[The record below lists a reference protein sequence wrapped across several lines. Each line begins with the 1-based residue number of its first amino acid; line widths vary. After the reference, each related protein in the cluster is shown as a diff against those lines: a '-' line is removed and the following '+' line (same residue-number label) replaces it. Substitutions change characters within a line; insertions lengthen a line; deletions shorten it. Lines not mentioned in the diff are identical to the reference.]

1 MARLNEAPVPVD
13 SHLEILRRKFLRQN
27 RDIAK
32 INSDQSQK
40 IRRLENDCARLL
52 SENLDLRGQILRL
65 EKQVEDNSAQRI
77 ADHALQVKEKL
88 EHQLSEFTALL
99 GSLGVEP
106 PAKRR
111 ASEERMLSNTCQS
124 MARSPPQRRR
134 RNTSIDSE
142 ALAGMEGRL
151 PPIYENKTYPRAT
164 MNGDE
169 ILALCAA
176 ADDTNDS
183 SDLGPPPISQYVG
196 EEPVKHSPP
205 TPIETFVPENP
216 RRPLSISSPPKLDY
230 DRHPSRSPEPEME
243 AEGMV
248 IPESPSKGASPAK
261 EPSPEPAPQPV
272 RAGAKRKY
280 GDENG
285 TIQSTTPLTGKENTA
300 LTEKAF
306 PTRPTSKRKSLAELA
321 NVKPEKKNTKP
332 SLSAKRTPLAAKS
345 TNENVS
351 SPRKVMKPASR
362 KPAKKEQA
370 PPPIDTV
377 MGDETSTP
385 SPPVEIVIPAD
396 PVLDSVTA
404 LPSATP
410 SSPTTPHRAAPE
422 EMLHDTPPPADISS
436 TGETIRPSRRARAAV
451 SYAEPNLRDKMRR
464 PTKELF
470 DAVTGEGKYAHR
482 TSMKSDDQHLTLS
495 SATKIKLE
503 PGSSASSNS
512 KINFASDPTPPAQQQ
527 ALLSPLAQKDAF
539 SETLPDT
546 VVTDRRKR
554 PSAVGSRRE
563 SLAVPGKSDGASR
576 DLSPAVTAQP
586 EAPAHTNSNRLKNSL
601 HRTRNDNPAPPPPSE
616 AAADIYD
623 FNASSPVASS
633 THPTPDTNS
642 EPKPAPS
649 HSSIITGS
657 RARIT
662 RKSSVAAAAALREL
676 LDEEEHDSK
685 SNPSRPKSRSTLA
698 TRKRASMLVPKP
710 SSMLES
716 LEDSSV
722 AADADTSG
730 ASTEGEDAASR
741 REGRVARRRSMML

>member
-1 MARLNEAPVPVD
+1 MARLNEAPVPAD

-77 ADHALQVKEKL
+77 ADHALEVKAKL
-88 EHQLSEFTALL
+88 ETQLFEFTALL

-111 ASEERMLSNTCQS
+111 ASEDRMLSNARKS

-134 RNTSIDSE
+134 RNTSIDSVT
-142 ALAGMEGRL
+142 LAEMEGRL
-151 PPIYENKTYPRAT
+151 PPIYENKTYQRAT

-176 ADDTNDS
+176 ADDINDS
-183 SDLGPPPISQYVG
+183 SDLGPPPVSQYVG
-196 EEPVKHSPP
+196 EEPVKQSPVRP
-205 TPIETFVPENP
+205 TETY
-216 RRPLSISSPPKLDY
+216 ISSPPKLDY
-230 DRHPSRSPEPEME
+230 NRQPSRSPEPEM
-243 AEGMV
+243 G
-248 IPESPSKGASPAK
+248 AK
-261 EPSPEPAPQPV
+261 EIKPSPEPVPQPV
-272 RAGAKRKY
+272 RVGAKRKY

-285 TIQSTTPLTGKENTA
+285 TAQGTTPVADQENTA

-306 PTRPTSKRKSLAELA
+306 PSPS
-321 NVKPEKKNTKP
+321 VKPEKKSAKLP
-332 SLSAKRTPLAAKS
+332 LSAKRTPLAAKS
-345 TNENVS
+345 TNENVL
-351 SPRKVMKPASR
+351 SPRKVMKPAPR

-370 PPPIDTV
+370 SIPVDSS
-377 MGDETSTP
+377 MSDEANAP
-385 SPPVEIVIPAD
+385 APPVEI
-396 PVLDSVTA
+396 SVTA

-410 SSPTTPHRAAPE
+410 SSPTTPRQSAPE

-482 TSMKSDDQHLTLS
+482 TSMKSDDRHSALS

-503 PGSSASSNS
+503 PGSSASSSS
-512 KINFASDPTPPAQQQ
+512 KIISVCDPTPPAQQQ
-527 ALLSPLAQKDAF
+527 ALLSPLAQKDLV

-546 VVTDRRKR
+546 VVTERRKR
-554 PSAVGSRRE
+554 PSAVGSGRE
-563 SLAVPGKSDGASR
+563 SLAGLGRSDGSSR
-576 DLSPAVTAQP
+576 EPSPAVTAQP
-586 EAPAHTNSNRLKNSL
+586 EAPTQTSSNRLKNSL
-601 HRTRNDNPAPPPPSE
+601 SRTRNDNPAPPPPS
-616 AAADIYD
+616 AAAGDIYD
-623 FNASSPVASS
+623 FTASSPATSDNPTPVTSNEPRAAPPHSS
-633 THPTPDTNS
+633 TT
-642 EPKPAPS
+642 
-649 HSSIITGS
+649 TGS
-657 RARIT
+657 RART
-662 RKSSVAAAAALREL
+662 ARKSSVAAAAALREL
-676 LDEEEHDSK
+676 LDEEEHDTK
-685 SNPSRPKSRSTLA
+685 SNQPPSKSRSALA
-698 TRKRASMLVPKP
+698 ARKRASMLAPKR

-716 LEDSSV
+716 LADSSGLV

-730 ASTEGEDAASR
+730 TSTEGEDAAGR